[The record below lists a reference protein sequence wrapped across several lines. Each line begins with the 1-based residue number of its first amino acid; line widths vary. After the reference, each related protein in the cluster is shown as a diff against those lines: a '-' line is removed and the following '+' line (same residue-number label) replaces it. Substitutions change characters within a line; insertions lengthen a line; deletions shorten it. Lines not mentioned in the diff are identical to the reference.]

1 MYDKNILVFLFIS
14 IFFCSNV
21 VFSEGIPS
29 YREIRDSYHPS
40 DGTILDLHG
49 RFLQTIRFNVRERK
63 LAWTEEGEIPETLLL
78 ALFVQEDKRFFEHS
92 GVDLLA
98 ILGAMKDRILGN
110 SKRGASTLSMQLAG
124 IFLGTKPGRRNIFDK
139 WEQMRFAQKIEQ
151 TWSKNEILIGYL
163 NLIQFRGEHK
173 GLRAASRGLF
183 QKEPSALSDAESVL
197 LVAML
202 PFPGASP
209 SVLVKRS
216 CALAKKIQREELC
229 YLFESVVDRMT
240 TKMSAL
246 PAVGGIA
253 FHAAQKIFREN
264 PEFLS
269 RDGKVKTTLDFDLQ
283 WKVTELAKNVMDG
296 LKNKT

>member
-21 VFSEGIPS
+21 VFSEGVPS

-139 WEQMRFAQKIEQ
+139 WEQMRFATKNRTDLEQERNSHRLSQSDSVSWGAQGAQSSEPRAFSKGAFRIE
-151 TWSKNEILIGYL
+151 
-163 NLIQFRGEHK
+163 
-173 GLRAASRGLF
+173 
-183 QKEPSALSDAESVL
+183 
-197 LVAML
+197 
-202 PFPGASP
+202 
-209 SVLVKRS
+209 
-216 CALAKKIQREELC
+216 
-229 YLFESVVDRMT
+229 
-240 TKMSAL
+240 
-246 PAVGGIA
+246 
-253 FHAAQKIFREN
+253 
-264 PEFLS
+264 
-269 RDGKVKTTLDFDLQ
+269 
-283 WKVTELAKNVMDG
+283 
-296 LKNKT
+296 